1 MVGSFLDW
9 ITTELLP
16 GFISFLGSLYI
27 IPGVSFLGLLIGI
40 AILMIV
46 VGAILMR
53 V

>member
-27 IPGVSFLGLLIGI
+27 VLCIELIGKFGCTFSPMLLFEI
-40 AILMIV
+40 HL
-46 VGAILMR
+46 R
-53 V
+53 